1 MLNVRGAIFVH
12 VGAYFRIR
20 ENESGVENVEVQIIC
35 KYKYTKSNINMRL

>member
-20 ENESGVENVEVQIIC
+20 ENESGVENINTQKAILTWD
-35 KYKYTKSNINMRL
+35 YKLGENC